1 MKRAVLMARVS
12 SDEQAKGYSLD
23 VQLDSLTKYCQR
35 NDVEIVQSFQEDFS
49 AKTFDRPGFKK
60 FLQFAKANKGK
71 IDQLLFTSW
80 DRFSRNIAQAYEMI
94 GILRKLGIQ
103 PSAIEQPLDMT
114 VPENKAM
121 LAFYLALPE
130 IENDRRSIKVLGG
143 IRGAW
148 KVGRWI
154 NRAPRGYRNMR
165 DVHNKPIIVPNE
177 KAEQIKSAFEKIAN
191 GFSQAEVRK
200 ELASEGYSF
209 TKSVLSELLRNP
221 VYMGKIFYPAE
232 NGEPSY
238 LIQGIHEPLI
248 SEELFNKVQTILNEK
263 HQKRNRPSITTKRD
277 ELPLRGILKCS
288 FCDGLLTGSPS
299 RSKTGKQYF
308 YYHCNHCKKTRFR
321 AEPANE
327 KLEAILKLFTP
338 SNDIIN
344 LYREMLKEGLGQ
356 KTKKSISERTSL
368 NEKVKNLESRLGNLQ
383 DMLADKAITPSEYQ
397 NLKSKYEVQ
406 LIEIKSE
413 LLSFNDSE
421 KDMSGMIETCIK
433 KLSQLDTL
441 YSEISLER
449 KTRLLSSIFP
459 EKLFFENNKYRTPI
473 LNKVMLLYLNIDK
486 GLREKKTGR
495 LSDFFELSGSVPGK
509 GIEPPRGCP
518 RQILSLLRL
527 PIPPPGQRRG
537 AKIRIFVRLYQKSML
552 FNLED

>member
-49 AKTFDRPGFKK
+49 AKTFDRPAFKK
-60 FLQFAKANKGK
+60 FLQFAKVNKGK

-80 DRFSRNIAQAYEMI
+80 DRFSRNIAEAYEMI

-148 KVGRWI
+148 KAGRWI
-154 NRAPRGYRNMR
+154 NQAPRGYRNIR
-165 DVHNKPIIVPNE
+165 DANNKPIIVPNE
-177 KAEQIKSAFEKIAN
+177 NAKYVQFAFEKIAD
-191 GFSQAEVRK
+191 GYSQVEVRK
-200 ELASEGYSF
+200 ELAVQGKVF
-209 TKSVLSELLRNP
+209 PKSVLSEILKNP
-221 VYMGKIFYPAE
+221 AYMGKIFFPAE

-238 LIQGIHEPLI
+238 LIQGIHEPLV
-248 SEELFNKVQTILNEK
+248 SEELFNKVQTILNAK
-263 HQKRNRPSITTKRD
+263 HQKRNRPSITTKRV
-277 ELPLRGILKCS
+277 ELPLRGILRCT
-288 FCDGLLTGSPS
+288 CCEGLLTGSPS

-308 YYHCNHCKKTRFR
+308 YYHCNTCKTTRFR
-321 AEPANE
+321 AEAANQKME
-327 KLEAILKLFTP
+327 TMLNHFTP
-338 SNDIIN
+338 SDDIIN
-344 LYREMLKEGLGQ
+344 LYREMLKEALGQ
-356 KTKKSISERTSL
+356 KAKKSTAQLTNL
-368 NEKVKNLESRLGNLQ
+368 NEKLKNLESRLGNLQ
-383 DMLADKAITPSEYQ
+383 DLLADKAIAPSEYQ

-406 LIEIKSE
+406 IVEIKSE

-421 KDMSGMIETCIK
+421 KDMSGMIETCVK
-433 KLSQLDTL
+433 MLSQLSTL

-449 KTRLLSSIFP
+449 KTRFLSSIFP
-459 EKLFFENNKYRTPI
+459 EKLVFENNKYRTPI
-473 LNKVMLLYLNIDK
+473 LNKAILLYLNIDK
-486 GLREKKTGR
+486 GLREKKTGP
-495 LSDFFELSGSVPGK
+495 LSEILELSGSVPGK
-509 GIEPPRGCP
+509 GVE
-518 RQILSLLRL
+518 L
-527 PIPPPGQRRG
+527 
-537 AKIRIFVRLYQKSML
+537 IFM
-552 FNLED
+552 